1 MSDPRHPAD
10 SNMPIHTLLEQQSAR
25 IETLEMR
32 VTYQEDWLEKLDTR
46 LLEQQRLIEQL
57 QQGQR
62 LLLQRLQEEHDS
74 QGGEYDWHTLDERP
88 PHY

>member
-1 MSDPRHPAD
+1 MSDPRHRAD

-46 LLEQQRLIEQL
+46 LLEQQHLIDQL
-57 QQGQR
+57 QHGQR
-62 LLLQRLQEEHDS
+62 LLIERLQEARDAQEGDHEWQS
-74 QGGEYDWHTLDERP
+74 MDERP